1 MTPTIEP
8 GPDPFDPLLLI
19 ANDGREYRLPA
30 CPVWHK
36 GPPPSE
42 GWWPAS
48 SSAEL
53 CIWDL
58 RFWNGEF
65 WSLAAAP
72 WDTSDDADEAKRM
85 RNAVP
90 REFGIAWADRWWLS

>member
-1 MTPTIEP
+1 MTRTIEI

-30 CPVWHK
+30 CPVWRK
-36 GPPPSE
+36 GAPPSE

-53 CIWDL
+53 CIWDM
-58 RFWNGEF
+58 RFWTGEF
-65 WSLAAAP
+65 WSIPAAP
-72 WDTSDDADEAKRM
+72 WDTSEHAEEAKSK

-90 REFGIAWADRWWLS
+90 PEVGIVWTDRWWLS